1 MTVFVRNAE
10 GVNVPADIA
19 DTTATTNT
27 ATTTED
33 TTTPTATNPTK
44 IGAWT
49 TADRTIPA
57 TMDYSPFTYRG
68 GVDYNKVLS
77 AMYGA
82 RNANPNAGFLN
93 IGNSNPSQLLSSG
106 VNYTPTGGM
115 SSIGQSYGP
124 GAEYGTASLYVDPN
138 KKGATGSPIAFADEG
153 WNQIIDEARKKIN
166 NKLYSTNIMGGS
178 TSLNNKNLDVALLNN
193 AGLTN
198 EKGRKYGL
206 PDIGVMG
213 LSPLEAYG
221 GTDEQQILQKIAE
234 KYNVSV
240 NDIVSKDTQLQ
251 RAMNQYYDPVSAN
264 WQDVTASPWGKD
276 VTTGVQKWSG
286 LKGKK
291 DADGNTYFDNLNAQ
305 LGENPALSAEYFAL
319 HGRPEQL
326 GGTKTS
332 GMKAGAYKYTGWE
345 DFLPAGVTPLTAT
358 SAQITA
364 AANAYNAQSDLL
376 KPWLDPTK
384 YDQAAIDKSG
394 GSYFDLFKSEKLPV
408 PKGYSYAPNA
418 ALTRYNE
425 AVNAGVNPEDLG
437 YDASKVYK
445 GALEKDSGMLGGT
458 LGKIAQIASFVPGP
472 IGATA
477 RVLSAM
483 NSFSEGNIVGGV
495 TGMAG
500 ATGLT
505 GQITNSLGES
515 LMSNFP
521 TELADMAAKF
531 NMTPSNFAQMLS
543 NSAVNAGISGINAGV
558 NGGNVF
564 GAMLTGGSMPIV
576 SQAIDAQ
583 LRGVVTNPDLRKF
596 ITTQTANALARTA
609 QGGSVLPFDIGSSG
623 GSQQRPPPSTTTTTT
638 TSAKEGET
646 KMAGGVEYTYN
657 NGVWVPA

>member
-1 MTVFVRNAE
+1 
-10 GVNVPADIA
+10 
-19 DTTATTNT
+19 
-27 ATTTED
+27 
-33 TTTPTATNPTK
+33 
-44 IGAWT
+44 
-49 TADRTIPA
+49 
-57 TMDYSPFTYRG
+57 MDYSPFTYRG

-77 AMYGA
+77 TMYGA
-82 RNANPNAGFLN
+82 RSGNTLGGPF
-93 IGNSNPSQLLSSG
+93 IGYGSAAATSNG
-106 VNYTPTGGM
+106 IGGM
-115 SSIGQSYGP
+115 GGIGGVYGP
-124 GAEYGTASLYVDPN
+124 NPTDGSAPLYVDPN
-138 KKGATGSPIAFADEG
+138 KKGAVGSPIAFADEG

-166 NKLYSTNIMGGS
+166 SKLYSSNIMGGT
-178 TSLNNKNLDVALLNN
+178 TSLNNTNLDVALLNN

-198 EKGRKYGL
+198 EKGKKYGL

-221 GTDEQQILQKIAE
+221 GTDEQKILQQIAE
-234 KYNVSV
+234 KYNVDV
-240 NDIVSKDTQLQ
+240 DDIISKDTQLQ
-251 RAMNQYYDPVSAN
+251 RALNQYYDPVSAN

-326 GGTKTS
+326 GSYKTS
-332 GMKAGAYKYTGWE
+332 GMKANAYKYTGWE
-345 DFLPAGVTPLTAT
+345 DFLPSGVTALNAT
-358 SAQITA
+358 PEQISA
-364 AANAYNAQSDLL
+364 AASAYNAQSDLL

-384 YDQAAIDKSG
+384 YTQDQIDKSG
-394 GSYFDLFKSEKLPV
+394 GSYYDLFKSQKLAV

-418 ALTRYNE
+418 ALTRYNQ

-437 YDASKVYK
+437 YDAGKVYK
-445 GALEKDSGMLGGT
+445 GALEKDSGFLGGT
-458 LGKIAQIASFVPGP
+458 LGKIAQIASFIPGP
-472 IGATA
+472 IGTTA
-477 RVLSAM
+477 RVLSAL
-483 NSFSEGNIVGGV
+483 NSFSEGNIVGGI

-515 LMSNFP
+515 LMNNFP

-543 NSAVNAGISGINAGV
+543 NTAVNAGISGVNAGV
-558 NGGNVF
+558 NGGNVW
-564 GAMLTGGSMPIV
+564 GAMLAGGSMPLV
-576 SQAIDAQ
+576 SSAIDAQ

-596 ITTQTANALARTA
+596 ITSQTANALARTA
-609 QGGSVLPFDIGSSG
+609 QGGNILPFDIGSSG
-623 GSQQRPPPSTTTTTT
+623 GSQQPRPTTT
-638 TSAKEGET
+638 TSTTTPAKEGAT
-646 KMAGGVEYTYN
+646 KMAGGVEYTYT

>member
-1 MTVFVRNAE
+1 
-10 GVNVPADIA
+10 
-19 DTTATTNT
+19 
-27 ATTTED
+27 
-33 TTTPTATNPTK
+33 
-44 IGAWT
+44 
-49 TADRTIPA
+49 
-57 TMDYSPFTYRG
+57 
-68 GVDYNKVLS
+68 
-77 AMYGA
+77 
-82 RNANPNAGFLN
+82 
-93 IGNSNPSQLLSSG
+93 
-106 VNYTPTGGM
+106 
-115 SSIGQSYGP
+115 
-124 GAEYGTASLYVDPN
+124 
-138 KKGATGSPIAFADEG
+138 
-153 WNQIIDEARKKIN
+153 
-166 NKLYSTNIMGGS
+166 MGGT
-178 TSLNNKNLDVALLNN
+178 TSLNNTNLDVALLNN
-193 AGLTN
+193 AGLKN

-221 GTDEQQILQKIAE
+221 GTDEQKILQQIAD
-234 KYNVSV
+234 KYHVDV
-240 NDIVSKDTQLQ
+240 NDIISKDAQLQ

-264 WQDVTASPWGKD
+264 WQDVTASPWAKD

-326 GGTKTS
+326 GGYKTS
-332 GMKAGAYKYTGWE
+332 GMKANAYKYTGWE
-345 DFLPAGVTPLTAT
+345 DFLPSGVSALNATPE
-358 SAQITA
+358 QISA

-376 KPWLDPTK
+376 KPWLSPTN
-384 YDQAAIDKSG
+384 YTQDQIDKSG
-394 GSYFDLFKSEKLPV
+394 GSYYDLFKSQKLAV

-418 ALTRYNE
+418 ALTRYNQ

-445 GALEKDSGMLGGT
+445 GALEKDSGFLGGT

-483 NSFSEGNIVGGV
+483 NAFSEGNIVGGV

-543 NSAVNAGISGINAGV
+543 NTAVNAGISGVNAGV
-558 NGGNVF
+558 NGGNVW
-564 GAMLTGGSMPIV
+564 GAMLAGGSMPLV
-576 SQAIDAQ
+576 SSAIDAQ

-596 ITTQTANALARTA
+596 ITSQTANALARTA
-609 QGGSVLPFDIGSSG
+609 QGGNILPFDIGSSG
-623 GSQQRPPPSTTTTTT
+623 GSQQPKPTTT
-638 TSAKEGET
+638 TSSTDTPAKEGAT
-646 KMAGGVEYTYN
+646 KMSGGVEYTYN
-657 NGVWVPA
+657 NGVWIPT

>member
-1 MTVFVRNAE
+1 MGGSNGMGAAGGIGGMGGMGGMGAAGGI
-10 GVNVPADIA
+10 GV
-19 DTTATTNT
+19 
-27 ATTTED
+27 
-33 TTTPTATNPTK
+33 
-44 IGAWT
+44 
-49 TADRTIPA
+49 
-57 TMDYSPFTYRG
+57 SP
-68 GVDYNKVLS
+68 D
-77 AMYGA
+77 YGA
-82 RNANPNAGFLN
+82 A
-93 IGNSNPSQLLSSG
+93 S
-106 VNYTPTGGM
+106 
-115 SSIGQSYGP
+115 
-124 GAEYGTASLYVDPN
+124 GTASLYVDPN

-166 NKLYSTNIMGGS
+166 SRLYSTNFVMGESGGR
-178 TSLNNKNLDVALLNN
+178 TLNNKNLDVALQYN

-240 NDIVSKDTQLQ
+240 NDIISKDTQLQ

-264 WQDVTASPWGKD
+264 WQDVTASPWAKD

-291 DADGNTYFDNLNAQ
+291 DAGGNTYFDNLNAQ

-319 HGRPEQL
+319 HGRPEQM
-326 GGTKTS
+326 GGINRS
-332 GMKAGAYKYTGWE
+332 GMKANAYKYTGWE
-345 DFLPAGVTPLTAT
+345 DFLPSGVSALNATPE
-358 SAQITA
+358 QISA
-364 AANAYNAQSDLL
+364 AASAYNAQSDLL

-384 YDQAAIDKSG
+384 YTQDKIDKSG
-394 GSYFDLFKSEKLPV
+394 GSYFDLFKSEKLAV

-418 ALTRYNE
+418 ALTRYNQ

-458 LGKIAQIASFVPGP
+458 LGKIAQIASFIPGP

-483 NSFSEGNIVGGV
+483 NAFSEGNIVGGV

-521 TELADMAAKF
+521 TELADMAANF
-531 NMTPSNFAQMLS
+531 NMTPANFAQMLS
-543 NSAVNAGISGINAGV
+543 NTAVNAGISGVNAGV
-558 NGGNVF
+558 NGGNVW
-564 GAMLTGGSMPIV
+564 GAMLAGGSMPLV
-576 SQAIDAQ
+576 SSAIDAQ

-609 QGGSVLPFDIGSSG
+609 QGGNILPFDIGSSG
-623 GSQQRPPPSTTTTTT
+623 GSQQPRPTTT
-638 TSAKEGET
+638 TSSTDTPAKEGAT

-657 NGVWVPA
+657 NGVWIPT